1 MKYRKIIFILIVLFI
16 SKLTFAQILHKSD
29 EKILWTDK
37 KIVQNGN
44 EINTKKFY
52 HLNFKNSEYLDS
64 YNLPYFAKVINL
76 KKYNYNGGEI
86 IISLENK
93 KYEILSESDKSGVRN
108 LSEIKNNIEIENK
121 IYSARRVPLLSLNF
135 VPLRLKNGKI
145 ERLVSFTLVIKEGEF
160 IENKSQKSKDL
171 VENSVLN
178 SGKWVKIGITES
190 GIYKITDR
198 ELTDLG
204 FSNPSAVR
212 VFGNDEGLLPFNNSE
227 EYIDDLTENDIL
239 RASNYILFY
248 AKAPTVWDYNENK
261 GIFMHRL
268 HIYSDTAYY
277 FLTDKNTGYS
287 NSIKTENQ
295 ASGTN
300 NLSINSYD
308 FRIFHEKEGV
318 NLLNSGRI
326 WLGESFQT
334 TTSQDFSFEMSNLVD
349 NSEMKLYVSVV
360 ARSPVVSSFNFTSN
374 NLNKSTSIASATGD
388 SHSSFYA
395 KTSSNLYT
403 HNASTSDNINLNI
416 NYNKPAPSSDA
427 WLNFIDYNAKCA
439 LKLVNGQ
446 LQFRDASTTGA
457 GNITKFNLSETNSNT
472 VVWDI
477 TNSNRPKKINVTNSG
492 SSLNFKVET
501 ETLKE
506 FVAYDGSNFLTPY
519 YIGNNMGEIEN
530 QDLHAISANTE
541 MIIVT
546 HLDFLAQAEEI
557 AQIHRDHDNMTVKV
571 ATTEAVY
578 NEFSSGIPDISAI
591 RNFVKLAYWKN
602 NSKLKYLLLLGD
614 GSYKNKSDIEPDAE
628 INSNFILTYQTH
640 HSYTSD
646 SNLLTTTSDDYF
658 ALLDD
663 DEGELEG
670 NLDIGVGRIPV
681 KTPEEAS
688 EMVAKIRSYL
698 NPDNKGDW
706 QNILCFVGDDEDSN
720 THMDDAEQL
729 STKIDTLYPS
739 FIIKKIFLDA
749 YNQEVSAVG
758 EEYPQAVI
766 ELNNRI
772 NKGALIVNYS
782 GHGSTQT
789 LAHERLVTI
798 NDINNWNNFERLSL
812 FFTGTC
818 EFSRFDGYSQTENK
832 STTSAGEYVFLNPE
846 GGAIAMFTTARVS
859 YSQSNFN
866 LNNNAYDYMFEGD
879 EDGQYSFGDVYM
891 RAKNVTT
898 GKNRRYFALF
908 GDPALKLNYAK
919 NEIITTSINGNSVKT
934 TDTLSAL
941 ELVTITGE
949 IRDRSGNK
957 LTNFNGTVYPTVLDK
972 NKEFKTLGNGGEEPF
987 YYFYQN
993 NTLFKG
999 RASVTNGDFSFS
1011 FIVPKD
1017 IYYNY
1022 GYGKISYFAKDGNVD
1037 GRGYFKDFIIGGTSD
1052 NVAEDNIGPEI
1063 QLFMNDSTF
1072 INGGM
1077 TNQSPSVFAKLSD
1090 ESGINTAG
1098 SGIGHDITAVVDK
1111 NTSQMF
1117 VLNDYYEAEL
1127 NSYQKGKVDYG
1138 LYKLDEGEHTLTL
1151 KAWDVY
1157 NNSSEAEISFLVVES
1172 TEFTINRLFNYPN
1185 PFTTNTSFFFEHNQ
1199 PGTELDV
1206 LLQIFTVSGKVVKTL
1221 HTQMFTTGFRS
1232 DPIEWNGTDDF
1243 EANIGRGVYIYRLKI
1258 TTPTGKN
1265 VEKYEKLLILK

>member
-1 MKYRKIIFILIVLFI
+1 MKYQKIIFLLIILFVSQI
-16 SKLTFAQILHKSD
+16 TFAQVLTKFD
-29 EKILWTDK
+29 EKILLTDK
-37 KIVQNGN
+37 KLFQNGN
-44 EINTKKFY
+44 EITSKKFY
-52 HLNFKNSEYLDS
+52 YLNFKESAYLDN

-76 KKYNYNGGEI
+76 KDYNYKGGKI

-93 KYEILSESDKSGVRN
+93 KYQTVSESDKSGVKN
-108 LSEIKNNIEIENK
+108 LAEIKNNIEISNSLF
-121 IYSARRVPLLSLNF
+121 YARKDPLLRINF
-135 VPLRLKNGKI
+135 IPLRFNNGKL
-145 ERLVSFTLVIKEGEF
+145 ERLMSFTIVIKEGEF
-160 IENKSQKSKDL
+160 VEDKSKINQKFA
-171 VENSVLN
+171 ENSVLS
-178 SGKWVKIGITES
+178 SGNWVKIGIVES
-190 GIYKITDR
+190 GIYKITDS
-198 ELTDLG
+198 ELTNLG

-212 VFGNDEGLLPFNNSE
+212 VFGNDDGLLPFMNDQ
-227 EYIDDLTENDIL
+227 EYTDDIMENDIF
-239 RASNYILFY
+239 RGSDYILFY
-248 AKAPTVWDYNENK
+248 AKAPTVWDYDENK
-261 GIFMHRL
+261 GIFKHRL
-268 HIYSDTAYY
+268 HLYSDTAYY
-277 FLTDKNTGYS
+277 FLTDKNTGYN

-295 ASGTN
+295 ASATN

-308 FRIFHEKEGV
+308 FYTFYEQE
-318 NLLNSGRI
+318 NLNLINSGRI

-334 TTSQDFSFEMSNLVD
+334 ATSQDFNFEMPNLVD
-349 NSEMKLYVSVV
+349 NSEMKLSYSVV
-360 ARSPVVSSFNFTSN
+360 ARSSVASSFDFTST
-374 NLNKSTSIASATGD
+374 NLNKTVTVASASGNTHGT
-388 SHSSFYA
+388 YA
-395 KTSSNLYT
+395 QTSSSIIK
-403 HNASTSDNINLNI
+403 HNAPNFDNITLNLT
-416 NYNKPAPSSDA
+416 YNKPASSSNA
-427 WLNFIDYNAKCA
+427 WLDYLDYNAKCA

-446 LQFRDASTTGA
+446 LQFRDISSVGV
-457 GNITKFNLSETNSNT
+457 GNITMFNLSETNSNT

-477 TNSNRPKKINVTNSG
+477 TNPNRPVKINATSSN
-492 SSLNFKVET
+492 SSLSFKVET

-519 YIGNNMGEIEN
+519 YEGTNIGEIEN
-530 QDLHAISANTE
+530 QNLHATSANTE

-546 HLDFLAQAEEI
+546 HSDFLIQAEEI
-557 AQIHRDHDNMTVKV
+557 AQIHRDYDNMEVKV
-571 ATTEAVY
+571 ATTEQVY
-578 NEFSSGIPDISAI
+578 NEFSCGMPDVSAI
-591 RNFVKLAYWKN
+591 RNYMKLVYFKN

-614 GSYKNKSDIEPDAE
+614 GSYKNKYSPDSE
-628 INSNFILTYQTH
+628 NNSNFILTYQTE
-640 HSYTSD
+640 HSYVQSSD
-646 SNLLTTTSDDYF
+646 GLLTTVSDDYF
-658 ALLDD
+658 ALLNGN
-663 DEGELEG
+663 EGELKG
-670 NLDIGVGRIPV
+670 NLDLGVGRMPV

-698 NPDNKGDW
+698 NPENKGDW
-706 QNILCFVGDDEDSN
+706 QNVLCFIGDDEDSN
-720 THMDDAEQL
+720 THVDDAEQL
-729 STKIDTLYPS
+729 STKIDTAYSS

-749 YNQEVSAVG
+749 YVQEVSAVG

-766 ELNNRI
+766 DLNNRI

-782 GHGSTQT
+782 GHGSEQT

-798 NDINNWNNFERLSL
+798 NDINNWSNFEHLSL

-818 EFSRFDGYSQTENK
+818 EFSRFDNYSQTDNK
-832 STTSAGEYVFLNPE
+832 TQTSAGEYVFLNPK

-879 EDGQYSFGDVYM
+879 ENGRYRFGDIYM
-891 RAKNVTT
+891 LAKNATT
-898 GKNRRYFALF
+898 GQNRRYFALF
-908 GDPALKLNYAK
+908 GDPALQLNYAE
-919 NEIITTSINGNSVKT
+919 NEIITTSINGNSVKN

-941 ELVTITGE
+941 EHVTITGE
-949 IRDRSGNK
+949 IRNRSGKK
-957 LTNFNGTVYPTVLDK
+957 LTDFNGTVYPTVLDK
-972 NKEFKTLGNGGEEPF
+972 NKEFKTLGNEGEEP
-987 YYFYQN
+987 YYYYYQN

-1022 GYGKISYFAKDGNVD
+1022 DFGKISYFAKDGNSD
-1037 GRGYFKDFIIGGTSD
+1037 GRGYFKDFIIGGTS
-1052 NVAEDNIGPEI
+1052 NNISEDNEGPEI
-1063 QLFMNDSTF
+1063 KLYMNDSTF

-1090 ESGINTAG
+1090 QSGINTAG
-1098 SGIGHDITAVVDK
+1098 SGIGHDITAIIDAK
-1111 NTSQMF
+1111 TSEMF

-1157 NNSSEAEISFLVVES
+1157 NNSSEKEISFMVVES
-1172 TEFTINRLFNYPN
+1172 TDFTINRLFNYPN

-1221 HTQMFTTGFRS
+1221 HTQMATTGFLS
-1232 DPIEWNGTDDF
+1232 EPMEWNGTDDF
-1243 EANIGRGVYIYRLKI
+1243 GANIGRGVYIYRLKI